1 MQTERR
7 LLAKISDRC
16 YHVNEARENIATDCA
31 DVIALKKHKK
41 RENMKINEHLNCTY
55 KNDVSKNN
63 FVFDLHCHL
72 GYELIFVINGS
83 VIINVEGEKRKIG
96 KNSVIAI
103 EPLKYHTVTASEGE
117 NYERIFIEFDQTVI
131 PGEIFSQFT
140 EKIRT
145 YPTADDAEIT
155 SAFYRLKDILNRY
168 DEKFAPLAISCLI
181 RIFYAFT
188 FRNDEAVQAPR
199 VTPLVSKIVDY
210 IALHLTEKITL
221 KDISA
226 NLYQSVSTLCHV
238 FKSEMKTGIKQY
250 IMQKK
255 LSYAAEL
262 IRGGATASAA
272 AHAIGYDNYVNFYNA
287 YKKIIGCLPSQALN
301 PDKEKGE

>member
-1 MQTERR
+1 
-7 LLAKISDRC
+7 
-16 YHVNEARENIATDCA
+16 
-31 DVIALKKHKK
+31 
-41 RENMKINEHLNCTY
+41 MKINDHLNCTY
-55 KNDVSKNN
+55 QNDVSKKNLLL
-63 FVFDLHCHL
+63 DLHCHL
-72 GYELIFVINGS
+72 RYELIFVLNGS

-117 NYERIFIEFDQTVI
+117 NYERIFVEFDQTVI
-131 PGEIFSQFT
+131 PGEIFTQFT
-140 EKIRT
+140 EKIRAF
-145 YPTADDAEIT
+145 PTATNTEIT
-155 SAFYRLKDILNRY
+155 SAFYCLKDVLLRY
-168 DEKFAPLAISCLI
+168 DVKFAPLALSCLI

-188 FRNDEAVQAPR
+188 FRNEESVQAPR

-210 IALHLTEKITL
+210 IASHLTEKITL

-226 NLYQSVSTLCHV
+226 DLYQSVSTLCHV

-250 IMQKK
+250 ILQKK

-287 YKKIIGCLPSQALN
+287 YKKIMGILPSQALT
-301 PDKEKGE
+301 PDKDKGD